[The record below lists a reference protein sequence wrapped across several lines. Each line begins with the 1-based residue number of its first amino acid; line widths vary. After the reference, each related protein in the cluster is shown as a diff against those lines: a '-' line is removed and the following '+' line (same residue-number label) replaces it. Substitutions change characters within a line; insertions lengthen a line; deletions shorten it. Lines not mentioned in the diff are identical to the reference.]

1 MANPNS
7 HIHQQRF
14 TKWIVFSFSCP
25 GIWRIAQLYKQFVK
39 KRFLRSG
46 KSPTIHCMSGFQRGL
61 CFPFLS
67 WIWRC
72 LGQSRWSSIGSVNG
86 NHVNSCQAIFG
97 TSSISGSRKEMF
109 SFFCSGIWRIASFI
123 QYFSGVH
130 DLALRGKSRAHQRK
144 GEPSNEFLQALDP
157 SLAHN
162 LPAVPESDCFFTLV
176 PRWRIA
182 SFIQTICQEPSAIQ
196 ANRRLL
202 TGGVKGNHRYIFS
215 GKWQIS
221 HHPSAVSER
230 DFVFLLFRI
239 CRILGKCA
247 DYRPAV

>member
-7 HIHQQRF
+7 HIHQQRV

-61 CFPFLS
+61 CFLFLS

-109 SFFCSGIWRIASFI
+109 SFSVLGFGGSHHSYNIFQECTTLHSG
-123 QYFSGVH
+123 
-130 DLALRGKSRAHQRK
+130 
-144 GEPSNEFLQALDP
+144 
-157 SLAHN
+157 
-162 LPAVPESDCFFTLV
+162 
-176 PRWRIA
+176 
-182 SFIQTICQEPSAIQ
+182 
-196 ANRRLL
+196 ANRVLIS
-202 TGGVKGNHRYIFS
+202 VKGNLQMSSFRHWTPHWHIIYQRFPKVI
-215 GKWQIS
+215 
-221 HHPSAVSER
+221 
-230 DFVFLLFRI
+230 VFLLLFRVGGSHHLYKQFVRNPVPFRQI
-239 CRILGKCA
+239 A
-247 DYRPAV
+247 DYWPAV